1 MMMTSNG
8 KGGWR
13 DIDPGDS
20 DGQGLYFLLNSIVV
34 PRPIAWISTVSA
46 TGVANVAPHSYTTVL
61 SPNPPI
67 VCFVSV
73 GRKDS
78 LTNAEST
85 GDFVYNVAGLELIE
99 EINRSA
105 ADFPSDVSEFDWTGL
120 TPIPSDVVR
129 SPRVAEAPIALEARL
144 LDIQQIATTN
154 NYLISGEVVRI
165 HLHDRIMS
173 GDRVD
178 PAKLEPVGRLSGSLY
193 SKQGELI
200 SLQRP
205 TYKGLLAED
214 RENS

>member
-1 MMMTSNG
+1 MTMNV

-13 DIDPGDS
+13 HVDPGDVN
-20 DGQGLYFLLNSIVV
+20 GQDLYFLLNSIVV

-46 TGVANVAPHSYTTVL
+46 SGIANVAPHSYTTVL
-61 SPNPPI
+61 SPDPPI

-85 GDFVYNVAGLELIE
+85 GDFVYNLAGLDLIG

-105 ADFPSDVSEFDWTGL
+105 ADFPPDVSEFDWTGL
-120 TPIPSDVVR
+120 TPIPSDVVQ
-129 SPRVAEAPIALEARL
+129 SPRVAEAPIAMEARL

-154 NYLISGEVVRI
+154 NFLISGEVVRI
-165 HLHDRIMS
+165 HLHDRIMT

-205 TYKGLLAED
+205 TYRGLLE
-214 RENS
+214 ENRDDS